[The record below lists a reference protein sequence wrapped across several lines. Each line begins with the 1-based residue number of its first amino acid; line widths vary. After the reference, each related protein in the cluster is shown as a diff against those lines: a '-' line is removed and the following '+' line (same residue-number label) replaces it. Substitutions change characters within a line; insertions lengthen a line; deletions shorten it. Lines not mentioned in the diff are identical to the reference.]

1 MIIDLDEVDEG
12 LQIGLSERYRSVREL
27 LPHAPTEPL
36 NLYYRWV

>member
-1 MIIDLDEVDEG
+1 VIIDLDEVDEG